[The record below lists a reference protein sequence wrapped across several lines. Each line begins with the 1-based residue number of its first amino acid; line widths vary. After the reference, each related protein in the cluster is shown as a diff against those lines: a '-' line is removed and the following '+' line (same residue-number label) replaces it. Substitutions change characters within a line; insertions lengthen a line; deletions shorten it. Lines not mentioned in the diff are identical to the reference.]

1 MKKLRIAL
9 ILIALRIFKKLGFIK
24 DLPAKYQDDPKVVY
38 NYNKDK
44 AVWIH
49 FKNGTKMKLRQ
60 HVKDVAIQITKVSN
74 NNYEQNRNIVV
85 AYYNKYGLSGM
96 HDKIIEQFDVFNIDN
111 KNK

>member
-1 MKKLRIAL
+1 MKKLKNAV
-9 ILIALRIFKKLGFIK
+9 ILFTLSVFKKLGFIK
-24 DLPAKYQDDPKVVY
+24 YLPAKYQDKRIVVY

-60 HVKDVAIQITKVSN
+60 HVADVSAQITKVSN
-74 NNYEQNRNIVV
+74 NHYEQNRNIVV

-111 KNK
+111 REK